1 MKISTYQ
8 MFQDEWLTVI
18 CVDNAIYKFY
28 SKRGCSVRKIF
39 SYVLKVIA
47 DQFKE
52 KLATIWRA
60 YAR

>member
-1 MKISTYQ
+1 

-18 CVDNAIYKFY
+18 HVDNAIYKFY